1 MTVIEATDTS
11 TTQRSPRIMRQI
23 ASNRAQFITQILAV
37 VAVGVYGVSLL
48 GAPQVPTDQ
57 STSIYS
63 WLNHLATLLPLIPVA
78 VRVRRRQR
86 LRGAWLTMGAGVLL
100 FNLASLLGVAAVS
113 SLARFDTPT
122 LRDAL
127 YALSYL
133 AVALAVAV
141 VMQQSFGPRA
151 NSVRLDGI
159 IAGLALASLA
169 SLYWFGQYI
178 EIRGR
183 SLLSEFNIFNP
194 ILVMVLMVLL
204 GAGLVPKHFHTD
216 TTTSLLLLGLTSFF
230 TGDIIQLNHLAFD
243 PHTSAVLVSISR
255 PLGLCC
261 FALAAWP
268 RRDRRAEFRAT
279 MVVARGLNLIPVIFG
294 ALSTAILAISIN
306 RPASESTRLM
316 ALGSLS
322 LVILRMVITQGEV
335 RQLGRSNF
343 VEARTDHVTGLSNR
357 RAFLEDGEAKLA
369 SLRPH
374 QQLGIVL
381 IDLDGFKEVNDS
393 IGHAYG
399 DELLKVIG
407 QRFASKIAERGSV
420 ARLGGD
426 EFAYTFVVDASVD
439 PVASANELALTL
451 SNPVSLDGTKVR
463 VSASV
468 GVAIWPQH
476 GTTHAELLRS
486 ADVAMYEAK
495 RSHGGV
501 CVYRDEIDLNSR
513 ERLSLINEL
522 RTAIER
528 RRLVLHFQPTQDLR
542 TDTVHGV
549 EALVRWQHPT
559 LGLLQPDDFIP
570 LAERVG
576 LIVPLTRTVL
586 DLAIT
591 ELARLERNG
600 HLLQMSVNI
609 SQWDLMDEHLAE
621 SIDRMLQWYD
631 IAPQRITLEVTESS
645 LSQDPVRAKR
655 SLCTLRAAG
664 VKVSIDDFGVGYSSM
679 SQLLELPV
687 DELKIDKSFVLALE
701 SDSRAIALIRSIIE
715 MARALDI
722 MVIAE
727 GVENPDSLE
736 SLRRV
741 GTDVIQGDYFA
752 RPLTSE
758 ELDAFLARAA
768 TTRLEFEPR
777 TEDDDDIRPTTRH
790 LRVVRSQ

>member
-1 MTVIEATDTS
+1 MSVIEINVTKSMRRFRALARLISLNPLQFSTQLVAMIACTAYIAALFSAPDT
-11 TTQRSPRIMRQI
+11 
-23 ASNRAQFITQILAV
+23 LA
-37 VAVGVYGVSLL
+37 GYWPSVYG
-48 GAPQVPTDQ
+48 
-57 STSIYS
+57 
-63 WLNHLATLLPLIPVA
+63 WLKHLAIFLPVLPIL
-78 VRVRRRQR
+78 VRVRRRKS

-100 FNLASLLGVAAVS
+100 FNLASLLPLTHAARLALVA
-113 SLARFDTPT
+113 TPA

-127 YALSYL
+127 FALSYL
-133 AVALAVAV
+133 AVAVAVAV

-169 SLYWFGQYI
+169 SMYWFKQNI
-178 EIRGR
+178 EISGR
-183 SLLSEFNIFNP
+183 PLVAEFNIFNP
-194 ILVMVLMVLL
+194 ILVTVLLVLL

-216 TTTSLLLLGLTSFF
+216 TTTSMLILGLTSFIA
-230 TGDIIQLNHLAFD
+230 GDIIQLNEVAMS
-243 PHTSAVLVSISR
+243 PSISAGLVNASR
-255 PLGLCC
+255 PVGLC
-261 FALAAWP
+261 FLALAAWP
-268 RRDRRAEFRAT
+268 MQDRRAEARGMLVA
-279 MVVARGLNLIPVIFG
+279 ARGLNLIPVIFG
-294 ALSTAILAISIN
+294 ALSTAILAISVA
-306 RPASESTRLM
+306 RPTSDSTRLM

-322 LVILRMVITQGEV
+322 LVILRMVITQSEV

-369 SLRPH
+369 SLRPNE
-374 QQLGIVL
+374 QLGIVL

-407 QRFASKIAERGSV
+407 QRFAHKIADRGSV

-426 EFAYTFVVDASVD
+426 EFAYTFVVDAAMD

-476 GTTHAELLRS
+476 GTTHAALLRS
-486 ADVAMYEAK
+486 ADVAMYDAK
-495 RSHGGV
+495 RNHGGV
-501 CVYRDEIDLNSR
+501 CVYRDEIDVNSR

-528 RRLVLHFQPTQDLR
+528 RRLVLHFQPTHDLR
-542 TDTVHGV
+542 TNTVHGV

-559 LGLLQPDDFIP
+559 LGLLQPDEFIP

-591 ELARLERNG
+591 ELARLDRNG
-600 HLLQMSVNI
+600 HALQMSVNI
-609 SQWDLMDEHLAE
+609 SQWDLMDEHLPE
-621 SIDRMLQWYD
+621 SIDRMLKWYD
-631 IAPQRITLEVTESS
+631 ISPQRITLEVTESS
-645 LSQDPVRAKR
+645 IGQDPVRAKR
-655 SLCTLRAAG
+655 SLNMLRSAG
-664 VKVSIDDFGVGYSSM
+664 VKISIDDFGVGYSSM

-687 DELKIDKSFVLALE
+687 DELKIDKSFVLALG
-701 SDSRAIALIRSIIE
+701 SDKRAISLIRSIIE
-715 MARALDI
+715 MARALDLL
-722 MVIAE
+722 VIAE
-727 GVENPDSLE
+727 GIESSHNFE
-736 SLRRV
+736 SLRSA
-741 GTDVIQGDYFA
+741 GTDIIQGDFFS

-758 ELDAFLARAA
+758 QLDDFLTVSAA
-768 TTRLEFEPR
+768 TAIAENLALAETVENRRPR
-777 TEDDDDIRPTTRH
+777 RH
-790 LRVVRSQ
+790 VRVI

>member
-1 MTVIEATDTS
+1 MTILEATDAAS
-11 TTQRSPRIMRQI
+11 TRRYSRIIQQI
-23 ASNRAQFITQILAV
+23 VANRAQFITQVLAIAAV
-37 VAVGVYGVSLL
+37 VAYAISLL
-48 GAPQVPTDQ
+48 NVPSTPIGNAAPIDG
-57 STSIYS
+57 
-63 WLNHLATLLPLIPVA
+63 WLYHLATLVPVVPIF
-78 VRVRRRQR
+78 VRAHRHQR
-86 LRGAWLTMGAGVLL
+86 LRGAWLTMGVGVLL
-100 FNLASLLGVAAVS
+100 FDLASILPLVHDWYVT
-113 SLARFDTPT
+113 RFPTPT

-127 YALSYL
+127 FALSYL

-178 EIRGR
+178 EIRDR
-183 SLLSEFNIFNP
+183 SLVAELNIFNP
-194 ILVMVLMVLL
+194 ILVMVLLVLL

-216 TTTSLLLLGLTSFF
+216 TTTSLLILGLTSFF
-230 TGDIIQLNHLAFD
+230 AGDIFALNQMAID
-243 PHTSAVLVSISR
+243 PSTSSLLVSASR
-255 PLGLCC
+255 PIGLCC

-268 RRDRRAEFRAT
+268 RADRRSEMRGILVA
-279 MVVARGLNLIPVIFG
+279 ARGLNLIPVIFG
-294 ALSTAILAISIN
+294 TLSTAILAISVA
-306 RPASESTRLM
+306 RPSSESTRLM

-357 RAFLEDGEAKLA
+357 RAFLEDGEAKLE
-369 SLRPH
+369 SLRPNE
-374 QQLGIVL
+374 QLGIVL

-407 QRFASKIAERGSV
+407 QRFASKIAQRGSV

-426 EFAYTFVVDASVD
+426 EFAYTFVVDANVD
-439 PVASANELALTL
+439 PIASANELALTL

-513 ERLSLINEL
+513 ERLSLVNEL

-542 TDTVHGV
+542 TNTVHGV

-591 ELARLERNG
+591 ELARLDRNG
-600 HLLQMSVNI
+600 HSLQMSVNI

-631 IAPQRITLEVTESS
+631 IAPERITLEVTESS
-645 LSQDPVRAKR
+645 LGQDPLRAKR
-655 SLCTLRAAG
+655 SLSTLRSAG
-664 VKVSIDDFGVGYSSM
+664 VKIAIDDFGVGYSSM

-687 DELKIDKSFVLALE
+687 DELKIDKSFVMALE

-715 MARALDI
+715 MARALDL

-727 GVENPDSLE
+727 GIENVGNLE
-736 SLRRV
+736 SLRRI

-752 RPLTSE
+752 RPLTSQELDEFLAHDDAMRSALDEPIEDAGVLE
-758 ELDAFLARAA
+758 ELR
-768 TTRLEFEPR
+768 
-777 TEDDDDIRPTTRH
+777 RH
-790 LRVVRSQ
+790 LRVV